1 VSVRLSLFPNRLSSD
16 GAAWLV
22 APFFVL
28 FPLPIPGCGRTAFWV
43 RLGTV
48 TFARVSPTHHGR
60 CDRGTP
66 ERKSK
71 RMPISEKTVVQ

>member
-1 VSVRLSLFPNRLSSD
+1 MVPPPQLAIGGRRALTSLEPAD
-16 GAAWLV
+16 IG
-22 APFFVL
+22 
-28 FPLPIPGCGRTAFWV
+28 
-43 RLGTV
+43 
-48 TFARVSPTHHGR
+48 PTHHGR